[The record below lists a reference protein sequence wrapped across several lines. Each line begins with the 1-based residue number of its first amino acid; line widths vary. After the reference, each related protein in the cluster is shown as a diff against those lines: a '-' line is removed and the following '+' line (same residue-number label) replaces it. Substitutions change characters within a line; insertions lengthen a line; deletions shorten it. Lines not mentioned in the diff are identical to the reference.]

1 MKKAAILIM
10 LLLSAA
16 LPAAASVRWTP
27 SISIEEGYK
36 ADWLQEY
43 VSSSYYAE
51 LEADPIAI
59 SIGRHA
65 ISLPFSAAYST
76 VGSEH
81 LWVRKQAEAVF
92 TLEARYSYRFTDLFS
107 LGIGCGI
114 RGQWHLGTRYLSMSA
129 GGSIV
134 PGFRIQD
141 WLWITVPV
149 SVYGSRNDWSI
160 TAGAGISIRF
170 MEGL

>member
-16 LPAAASVRWTP
+16 LPAEASVRWTP

-59 SIGRHA
+59 AIGRHA

-129 GGSIV
+129 GGKHSAW
-134 PGFRIQD
+134 IQD
-141 WLWITVPV
+141 PGLAMDNC
-149 SVYGSRNDWSI
+149 SR
-160 TAGAGISIRF
+160 IR
-170 MEGL
+170 LRLPQ

>member
-51 LEADPIAI
+51 LEADP
-59 SIGRHA
+59 
-65 ISLPFSAAYST
+65 
-76 VGSEH
+76 
-81 LWVRKQAEAVF
+81 
-92 TLEARYSYRFTDLFS
+92 
-107 LGIGCGI
+107 
-114 RGQWHLGTRYLSMSA
+114 
-129 GGSIV
+129 
-134 PGFRIQD
+134 
-141 WLWITVPV
+141 
-149 SVYGSRNDWSI
+149 
-160 TAGAGISIRF
+160 
-170 MEGL
+170 